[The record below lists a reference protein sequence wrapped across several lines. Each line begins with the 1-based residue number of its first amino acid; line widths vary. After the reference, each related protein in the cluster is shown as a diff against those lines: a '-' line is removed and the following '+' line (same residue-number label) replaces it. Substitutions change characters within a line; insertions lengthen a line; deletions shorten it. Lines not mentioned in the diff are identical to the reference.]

1 MPGFDHTAASFVRDA
16 DGRWQLDR
24 DWTEHPPIESE
35 VQALA
40 AAVMVMGHLLAEL
53 VHHIAVGNLQVAD
66 GIDGMPH
73 LSVVQF
79 LHRVDQF
86 MVPQP
91 AKQEG

>member
-1 MPGFDHTAASFVRDA
+1 MAGFDHNTASFSRDA

-24 DWTEHPPIESE
+24 CWAEHPPTESE

-40 AAVMVMGHLLAEL
+40 AAVMVMGQLLREL
-53 VHHIAVGNLQVAD
+53 VHHVAVGNLQVAD

-79 LHRVDQF
+79 LRRVDQF

-91 AKQEG
+91 AKQGG